1 MVFKKLFIDNYDL
14 LFYVVMKTL
23 NSLNLPMNSDIT
35 VLDNLVSDKV
45 TLKKKETDLL
55 YETSDYLINIEGNSE
70 YSNAVNVKNM
80 SYVLALLLRQ
90 LKPGENNKIKKVL
103 QININN
109 ENPLNN
115 GEFMGVSLFT
125 DVLSGKVRYED
136 AIVIDYNLEYLN
148 KMTYNEVASL
158 QDDDI
163 KKIFYAFTRDNNDKY
178 YDLYN
183 SNELGQE
190 LLRRMEK
197 MMENIDSI
205 LYYDKVEFAKTV
217 GEEIGFNKGE
227 SIGFSKGQSIGLI
240 KGQSIGF
247 NNGKNETIKNLIK
260 NKMPEEDIIK
270 FAQISKEELD
280 EIKKGMG
287 K

>member
-1 MVFKKLFIDNYDL
+1 MAFKKLFIDNYDL

-70 YSNAVNVKNM
+70 YSNALNVKNM
-80 SYVLALLLRQ
+80 SYVSALLLRQ

-115 GEFMGVSLFT
+115 GEFMGVSLFI

-136 AIVIDYNLEYLN
+136 AIVVD
-148 KMTYNEVASL
+148 
-158 QDDDI
+158 
-163 KKIFYAFTRDNNDKY
+163 
-178 YDLYN
+178 
-183 SNELGQE
+183 
-190 LLRRMEK
+190 
-197 MMENIDSI
+197 
-205 LYYDKVEFAKTV
+205 
-217 GEEIGFNKGE
+217 
-227 SIGFSKGQSIGLI
+227 
-240 KGQSIGF
+240 
-247 NNGKNETIKNLIK
+247 
-260 NKMPEEDIIK
+260 
-270 FAQISKEELD
+270 
-280 EIKKGMG
+280 
-287 K
+287 